1 MSLVPN
7 ILADI
12 TGMLAACACIYYAV
26 VIWSAWKFRGAP
38 KQPLNV
44 SFAPPVSILKPLRG
58 IDPGMYESLRSH
70 CLQDYPQYE
79 IIFGVSQRDDPA
91 ISLVQRLQRE
101 FPESRV
107 RLVLCE
113 QILGTNVK
121 VSTLTQMLPHAA
133 HDYLLVN
140 DSDIRVERDY
150 LRRVLAPMADASVGM
165 VTCLYRGVPAT
176 TLGSR
181 LESLGISTDFA
192 CGVLVASQLEGVS
205 FGLGST
211 LAFPRSSLDSIW
223 RIEPIL
229 DYLADDFELGNRIY
243 RSGKAVRLSDAIVED
258 YLPPYTFHGFLDHQ
272 LRWARTVRDSRPWGY
287 AGLVF
292 TFGVPWALV
301 ALLFSRG
308 ATWAWVL
315 LAITAAIRAV
325 SASFVSSHVLHDRQ
339 SLRDLWPLPLRDIF
353 ALGLWLAS
361 FAGHRI
367 AWRGEEYILE
377 KGKLRPA

>member
-12 TGMLAACACIYYAV
+12 TGMLAACACIYYVV
-26 VIWSAWKFRGAP
+26 VIWSAWKFGRSPEQA
-38 KQPLNV
+38 LNV

-58 IDPGMYESLRSH
+58 LDPGMYDSLRSH
-70 CLQDYPQYE
+70 CLQDYPKYE
-79 IIFGVSQRDDPA
+79 IIFGVSRRDDPA
-91 ISLVQRLQRE
+91 IALVQQLQQE
-101 FPESRV
+101 FPERTL
-107 RLVLCE
+107 RLVICE
-113 QILGTNVK
+113 HILGTNVK
-121 VSTLTQMLPHAA
+121 VSTLSQMLPHAA
-133 HDYLLVN
+133 YDYLLVN

-165 VTCLYRGVPAT
+165 VTCLYRGVPAD

-192 CGVLVASQLEGVS
+192 CGVLVASHLEGVS

-211 LAFPRSSLDSIW
+211 LTFPRSSLDSIGGFQ
-223 RIEPIL
+223 PIL

-243 RSGKAVRLSDAIVED
+243 RSGKAVRLGDAIVAD
-258 YLPPYTFHGFLDHQ
+258 YLPPYTLRGFLDHQ
-272 LRWARTVRDSRPWGY
+272 LRWARTIRDSRPWGY

-292 TFGVPWALV
+292 TFGLPWAFV
-301 ALLFSRG
+301 ALVFSRG
-308 ATWAWVL
+308 ATWTWVL
-315 LAITAAIRAV
+315 LAITAAIRAL
-325 SASFVSSHVLHDRQ
+325 SAFFVSSHVLHDRQ
-339 SLRDLWPLPLRDIF
+339 SLRDFWLLPLRDVF

>member
-1 MSLVPN
+1 MSLVPD
-7 ILADI
+7 ILAGA

-26 VIWSAWKFRGAP
+26 VIWSAWQFRHAP
-38 KQPLNV
+38 KQALNL

-58 IDPGMYESLRSH
+58 LDPGMYESLRSH

-91 ISLVQRLQRE
+91 ISLVQQLKQE
-101 FPESRV
+101 FPERGL
-107 RLVLCE
+107 RLVICE

-121 VSTLTQMLPHAA
+121 VSTLTQMLSHAA
-133 HDYLLVN
+133 YDYLLVN
-140 DSDIRVERDY
+140 DSDIRLERDY

-165 VTCLYRGVPAT
+165 VTCLYRGVPAA

-181 LESLGISTDFA
+181 LESLGISTDCA
-192 CGVLVASQLEGVS
+192 CGVLVARQLEGVS

-211 LAFPRSSLDSIW
+211 LAFPRSALDSIGGF
-223 RIEPIL
+223 EPIL

-243 RSGKAVRLSDAIVED
+243 RSGKAVRMSDAIVED
-258 YLPPYTFHGFLDHQ
+258 YLPPYTLRGFFEHQ

-292 TFGVPWALV
+292 TFGLPWAFV

-308 ATWAWVL
+308 AAWAWVL
-315 LAITAAIRAV
+315 LAITAALRAG
-325 SASFVSSHVLHDRQ
+325 SASFVSSHVLRDRQ
-339 SLRDLWPLPLRDIF
+339 SLRDLWLLPLRDVF

>member
-1 MSLVPN
+1 MSLVPD
-7 ILADI
+7 ILADA

-26 VIWSAWKFRGAP
+26 VIWSASKFRHAP
-38 KQPLNV
+38 KQALNL

-58 IDPGMYESLRSH
+58 LDPGMYESLRSH

-91 ISLVQRLQRE
+91 ISLVQQLKQE
-101 FPESRV
+101 FPERGL
-107 RLVLCE
+107 RLVICE

-121 VSTLTQMLPHAA
+121 VSTLTQMLSHAA
-133 HDYLLVN
+133 YDYLLVN

-150 LRRVLAPMADASVGM
+150 LRRVLAPVSDASVGM
-165 VTCLYRGVPAT
+165 VTCLYRGVPAA

-192 CGVLVASQLEGVS
+192 CGVLVASQLEGVT

-211 LAFPRSSLDSIW
+211 LAFPRSALDSIGGF
-223 RIEPIL
+223 EPIL

-258 YLPPYTFHGFLDHQ
+258 HLPPYTLHGFLEHQ

-292 TFGVPWALV
+292 TFGLPWAFLALV
-301 ALLFSRG
+301 FSRG
-308 ATWAWVL
+308 ATWAWGL
-315 LAITAAIRAV
+315 LAITAAVRAI
-325 SASFVSSHVLHDRQ
+325 SAFFVSSHVLRDRQ
-339 SLRDLWPLPLRDIF
+339 SLRDLWLLPLRDVF

-367 AWRGEEYILE
+367 AWRGEKYILE